1 MCFGRINKGRV
12 KKGELFKH
20 LLGLEPADE
29 GDPDG
34 VFVNNIYPFNEAAG
48 EAVIIFRESEFR
60 PVDLVQYFLNGIGG
74 Y

>member
-1 MCFGRINKGRV
+1 MYFDRINKGRV

-34 VFVNNIYPFNEAAG
+34 VFVNDIYPLYEPSC
-48 EAVIIFRESEFR
+48 EAVIIFGQTEFC
-60 PVDLVQYFLNGIGG
+60 PVDLVQYILNGISC